1 MTSGQ
6 KIAFSLLAALGLFAG
21 FVLSLNTTLFKELE
35 TRFYTQAKIEENTG
49 QLDKISE
56 SCDSYIS
63 EILTLVEKGDNAW
76 TKNASV
82 RSYYVQ
88 NPSESDVNTRR
99 RLTETLFSE
108 IPALNGIRIV
118 DKNGRNVHYS
128 SFDDSDLLKQNGIS
142 KIYKNYNDIVKDTG
156 EIDFETL
163 QKITSETKSVL
174 LCDESRAR
182 LILSVPFCWVDGIYS
197 GVCLF
202 YLNMREVEKELIA
215 RDVISLGEGMTLF
228 ADENYNGGFILN
240 LPYGNRGTFR
250 EPALNYWKSRS
261 EAMARGSDNYQQPE
275 KLLEL
280 PDGRFYVA
288 LSSNRIGKIRV
299 SAVYTSDIFELS
311 KELRLL
317 IYICIFI
324 SILLIVFLIFS
335 FFRDPVVTL
344 QKRIK
349 KLQLGII
356 ENYLDGKEKREWND
370 VARQLRTR
378 RNDLSEEIIKSLH
391 VHSKKRRKELSEYLE
406 KNWDEI
412 FAIFEAKAGNE
423 SGADNVSA
431 PAVNA
436 GGSAD
441 ISGAS
446 IAEIRRMLEE
456 VLQNRGVT
464 TVVAGAA
471 GVAAGAGV
479 AKVVAEKKAA
489 PVEEVEELDEVEELA
504 EDVDELDEV
513 EELAEEVD
521 ELDEVEELAEEVDEV
536 EDLDEV
542 EEIEEAEDIDE
553 VEELSE
559 EAEDLDEVEELSEEV
574 EELDDVEELVEDTE
588 DVDEVEELT
597 EDAEDLDEVEELS
610 EEVEEAEEVEELTEE
625 VDELE
630 EVEDLEP
637 LEELEEVKE
646 VPPAPHVMDE
656 DERKI
661 RAIIPPKKEYS
672 PSNDTYFATENFAD
686 VDNLFAELLHLGS
699 EFSTHNTTKLKSLE
713 FIIYPVES
721 LPEVES
727 TKSVDTPGP
736 AVTAE
741 PIESLDSKETVE
753 PVEELTEEVPSYL
766 SKPDF
771 AMTSFGD
778 NLSEDIP
785 ELDSVLAIP
794 KGPDDAIVEND
805 GVFSISETLEYT
817 NVIQDPDF
825 KNLVDSIL

>member
-412 FAIFEAKAGNE
+412 FAIFEAKAGSE
-423 SGADNVSA
+423 SGAGNVSA

-479 AKVVAEKKAA
+479 AKVVAEKKSA
-489 PVEEVEELDEVEELA
+489 PVEEVE
-504 EDVDELDEV
+504 ELDEV

-536 EDLDEV
+536 EELDEV

-553 VEELSE
+553 VEELSD

-574 EELDDVEELVEDTE
+574 EELSD
-588 DVDEVEELT
+588 
-597 EDAEDLDEVEELS
+597 
-610 EEVEEAEEVEELTEE
+610 E

-637 LEELEEVKE
+637 LEELEEVE
-646 VPPAPHVMDE
+646 AVPPAPHVMDE

-727 TKSVDTPGP
+727 TKSVDTPEP

-741 PIESLDSKETVE
+741 PIESLDSKETAE

>member
-21 FVLSLNTTLFKELE
+21 LVLSLHSTLFNELE
-35 TRFYTQAKIEENTG
+35 TRFYTQSKIEENTG

-412 FAIFEAKAGNE
+412 FAIFEAKSGSE
-423 SGADNVSA
+423 SGAGNVSA

-479 AKVVAEKKAA
+479 AKVVAEKKSA
-489 PVEEVEELDEVEELA
+489 PVEEVE
-504 EDVDELDEV
+504 ELDEV

-536 EDLDEV
+536 EELDEV

-559 EAEDLDEVEELSEEV
+559 DAEDLDEVEELSEEV

-610 EEVEEAEEVEELTEE
+610 EEVEEAEEVEELTEVVE
-625 VDELE
+625 ELE
-630 EVEDLEP
+630 DVEDLEP

-656 DERKI
+656 DDRKI
-661 RAIIPPKKEYS
+661 RASIPPKKEYS

-727 TKSVDTPGP
+727 TKSVDTLEP

-741 PIESLDSKETVE
+741 PIESLDSKETAE

>member
-21 FVLSLNTTLFKELE
+21 FVLSFNTTLFKELE

-99 RLTETLFSE
+99 RLTETLFSQ

-142 KIYKNYNDIVKDTG
+142 KVYKNYNDIVKDTG

-163 QKITSETKSVL
+163 LKITSETKSVL

-197 GVCLF
+197 GLCLF

-228 ADENYNGGFILN
+228 ADDDYKGGFILN

-311 KELRLL
+311 AELRLL
-317 IYICIFI
+317 IYICVFI
-324 SILLIVFLIFS
+324 SILLIVFLLFS

-412 FAIFEAKAGNE
+412 FAIFEAKAGSE
-423 SGADNVSA
+423 SGANNVSA
-431 PAVNA
+431 PVANA

-479 AKVVAEKKAA
+479 AKVVAAKKAA
-489 PVEEVEELDEVEELA
+489 PVEEVDELDEVEELAEDVEELAEDVDELDEVEELA

-513 EELAEEVD
+513 EELAEDVEDVDEVEELTEDVD
-521 ELDEVEELAEEVDEV
+521 ELDEVEELAEDTEN
-536 EDLDEV
+536 
-542 EEIEEAEDIDE
+542 ADE
-553 VEELSE
+553 VEELT
-559 EAEDLDEVEELSEEV
+559 EDVDELDEVEELSEET
-574 EELDDVEELVEDTE
+574 EE
-588 DVDEVEELT
+588 VDEVEDL
-597 EDAEDLDEVEELS
+597 AEEVDELDEVEELP
-610 EEVEEAEEVEELTEE
+610 EDAEDAEEL
-625 VDELE
+625 DE
-630 EVEDLEP
+630 
-637 LEELEEVKE
+637 LEELEELE
-646 VPPAPHVMDE
+646 DADDTPPAPHIMDE

-672 PSNDTYFATENFAD
+672 PSDDTYFATENFAN

-699 EFSTHNTTKLKSLE
+699 EVDVHSSLKLKTLE
-713 FIIYPVES
+713 FKIYPVS
-721 LPEVES
+721 PLPELEAS
-727 TKSVDTPGP
+727 ENEDETDAFDT
-736 AVTAE
+736 
-741 PIESLDSKETVE
+741 
-753 PVEELTEEVPSYL
+753 VEELTEEVPTYL

-771 AMTSFGD
+771 ALTNFGD
-778 NLSEDIP
+778 NVSEDIP
-785 ELDSVLAIP
+785 ELSSVLAIP
-794 KGPDDAIVEND
+794 KGPDDAIVEED
-805 GVFSISETLEYT
+805 GVFSISENLECT
-817 NVIQDPDF
+817 NVVQDPDF
-825 KNLVDSIL
+825 KKLVDSIL

>member
-21 FVLSLNTTLFKELE
+21 FVLSFNTTLFKELE

-99 RLTETLFSE
+99 RLTETLFSQ

-142 KIYKNYNDIVKDTG
+142 KVYKNYNDIVKDTG

-163 QKITSETKSVL
+163 LKITSETKSVL

-197 GVCLF
+197 GLCLF

-228 ADENYNGGFILN
+228 ADDDYKGGFILN

-311 KELRLL
+311 AELRLL
-317 IYICIFI
+317 IYICVFI
-324 SILLIVFLIFS
+324 SILLIVFLLFS

-412 FAIFEAKAGNE
+412 FAIFEAKAGSE
-423 SGADNVSA
+423 SGANNVSA
-431 PAVNA
+431 PVANA

-479 AKVVAEKKAA
+479 AKVVAAKKAA
-489 PVEEVEELDEVEELA
+489 PVEEVDELDEVEELAEDVEELAEDVDELDEVEELA

-513 EELAEEVD
+513 EELAEDVEDVDEVEELTEDVDELDEVEELAEDTENADEVEELAEDVDELDEVEELSEETEEVDEVEDLAEEVD
-521 ELDEVEELAEEVDEV
+521 ELDEVEELAED
-536 EDLDEV
+536 
-542 EEIEEAEDIDE
+542 AED
-553 VEELSE
+553 
-559 EAEDLDEVEELSEEV
+559 A
-574 EELDDVEELVEDTE
+574 EELDE
-588 DVDEVEELT
+588 
-597 EDAEDLDEVEELS
+597 
-610 EEVEEAEEVEELTEE
+610 
-625 VDELE
+625 
-630 EVEDLEP
+630 
-637 LEELEEVKE
+637 LEELEELE
-646 VPPAPHVMDE
+646 EADDTPPAPHIMDE
-656 DERKI
+656 DEKKI

-672 PSNDTYFATENFAD
+672 PSDDTYFATENFAN

-699 EFSTHNTTKLKSLE
+699 EVDMHSSLKLKTLE
-713 FIIYPVES
+713 FKIYPVS
-721 LPEVES
+721 PLPESEAS
-727 TKSVDTPGP
+727 ETEDETD
-736 AVTAE
+736 AF
-741 PIESLDSKETVE
+741 DTVE
-753 PVEELTEEVPSYL
+753 DLTEEVPTYL

-771 AMTSFGD
+771 ALTNFGD
-778 NLSEDIP
+778 NVSEDIP
-785 ELDSVLAIP
+785 ELSSVLAIP
-794 KGPDDAIVEND
+794 KGPDDAIVEED
-805 GVFSISETLEYT
+805 GVFSISENLECT
-817 NVIQDPDF
+817 NVVQDPDF
-825 KNLVDSIL
+825 KKLVDSIL

>member
-99 RLTETLFSE
+99 RLTETLFSQ
-108 IPALNGIRIV
+108 ISALNGIRIV

-324 SILLIVFLIFS
+324 SILLIVFLLFS

-378 RNDLSEEIIKSLH
+378 RNDLSEDIIKSLH

-412 FAIFEAKAGNE
+412 FAIFESKAGSE
-423 SGADNVSA
+423 SGAGNVSA

-464 TVVAGAA
+464 TVVAGAV

-479 AKVVAEKKAA
+479 AKVVAEKKSA

-513 EELAEEVD
+513 EELTEDVD

-536 EDLDEV
+536 EELDEV

-559 EAEDLDEVEELSEEV
+559 DAEELDEVEELSEEV
-574 EELDDVEELVEDTE
+574 EELDDVE
-588 DVDEVEELT
+588 
-597 EDAEDLDEVEELS
+597 
-610 EEVEEAEEVEELTEE
+610 
-625 VDELE
+625 
-630 EVEDLEP
+630 DLEP

-646 VPPAPHVMDE
+646 VPTAPHVMDE

-699 EFSTHNTTKLKSLE
+699 EFSTHNTTNLKSLE

-721 LPEVES
+721 LPKVESVES
-727 TKSVDTPGP
+727 TETVESVDTPEP

-741 PIESLDSKETVE
+741 PIESLDSKETSE